1 MNPSSITSATSVRTA
16 ETRHPW
22 VTRVYIVDDHK
33 FFTFALTSLINAEA
47 DLAVCGSGSEQ
58 AAVVADVEH
67 LAPDIVVIDVNL
79 CRQDGL
85 GMAAALREKAHGVPI
100 VFVSSL
106 SNPQFEIDCRWLQ
119 PCGFVEKTKDPVD
132 IISGIRQTLAKFRL
146 LQSHHSANPFP
157 PQ

>member
-1 MNPSSITSATSVRTA
+1 MISESSARSADSRN
-16 ETRHPW
+16 PW

-33 FFTFALTSLINAEA
+33 FFTFALTSLINTEA

-58 AAVVADVEH
+58 ATVLADLEQ
-67 LAPDIVVIDVNL
+67 LAPEIVVIDVNL

-85 GMAAALREKAHGVPI
+85 GIAAALREKAYGVPI
-100 VFVSSL
+100 LFVSSL
-106 SNPQFEIDCRWLQ
+106 SNPQFEIDCRWLE
-119 PCGFVEKTKDPVD
+119 PCSFVEKTKDPVD
-132 IISGIRQTLAKFRL
+132 IIRGIRQTLAKFRL